1 MDTRRILASLS
12 DDALRDRVSKLT
24 RRMRTERGAV
34 RSQTYRQ
41 IARLLEVRRIL
52 SQETR
57 DKPRTTRRG
66 WEG

>member
-1 MDTRRILASLS
+1 MDTKQLLAELN
-12 DDALRDRVSKLT
+12 DDALRERVSKLT

-41 IARLLEVRRIL
+41 IARLLEPRRML

-57 DKPRTTRRG
+57 DKLRTTRRG

>member
-34 RSQTYRQ
+34 RNQTYRQ
-41 IARLLEVRRIL
+41 IARLLELRRVL

-57 DKPRTTRRG
+57 DKLRMTRRG
-66 WEG
+66 

>member
-34 RSQTYRQ
+34 RNQTYRQ
-41 IARLLEVRRIL
+41 IARLLELRRIL

-57 DKPRTTRRG
+57 DKLRTTRRG